1 MQFADIGNNNNLE
14 SCIGSQPININ
25 KLERHIANI
34 TIYWLRSIFLV
45 NAAVWGE
52 KNTNV
57 QQSHARQFW
66 GAKSPPTRGLLPD
79 QSSFGPFLKCHPPF
93 GAQWWPHCIVGCF
106 GPVLGK
112 KMPLLHPD
120 PTWPIISIKK
130 AILLYWQVNINCN
143 IGCANIIIYWQYWY
157 WLISMSI
164 LIPHLPPPKV
174 PKRCML
180 LRLPLGHQPGPYPGS
195 RLACRYLAGSPGPY
209 RC

>member
-1 MQFADIGNNNNLE
+1 MSCRVGLSIDIDMQFADIGNNNNLE

-25 KLERHIANI
+25 KLERHITNI
-34 TIYWLRSIFLV
+34 TIYWLRPIFLV

-93 GAQWWPHCIVGCF
+93 GAQWWPHCWLFWACF
-106 GPVLGK
+106 RQ
-112 KMPLLHPD
+112 KMSLLHSG

-157 WLISMSI
+157 RLISMSI
-164 LIPHLPPPKV
+164 LILPPIITLH
-174 PKRCML
+174 C
-180 LRLPLGHQPGPYPGS
+180 
-195 RLACRYLAGSPGPY
+195 
-209 RC
+209 